1 MHSKNRYAETEIVK
15 FSFNIFLALVLVT
28 ILSIVTSS
36 GWMTVLFFMFC
47 VPLLTFISLGLILIA
62 FSIENFT
69 RKSLVWVDKY
79 LAYTMIYIQAFVTIF
94 NIGDCAG
101 SSSIKIGNFIQRVI
115 QMILLRPAACS
126 SYSNSVNPW
135 IRDEIIIGLYAL
147 NLLILGIFIMKTLVS
162 SHSKSA

>member
-1 MHSKNRYAETEIVK
+1 MHPKNRYAEIKIVE
-15 FSFNIFLALVLVT
+15 FSFNIFLALVLVA
-28 ILSIVTSS
+28 ILSVVTSS

-47 VPLLTFISLGLILIA
+47 VPLLTFISFALILIA
-62 FSIENFT
+62 FGIENIA

-126 SYSNSVNPW
+126 RYSNSVNPW

-147 NLLILGIFIMKTLVS
+147 NLLILGIFIIKTLVS